1 VSVIGDPTTAV
12 PVALLAHPAVRE
24 VRLVG
29 SRATGTA
36 GPLSDHDF
44 VVRTDRLDE
53 VLRELPEIVIP
64 LAPLSQ
70 QWDRLGPPEYS
81 CYMLMLRG
89 PAKIDLIFPDL
100 PHRPEP
106 PWEVSATTL
115 PGIDAHFWDWIL
127 WMTSKLAAGLED
139 LVRDQ
144 LTLLHE
150 HLLGPLGVREP
161 PATIPA
167 AVGTYLSART
177 DAEHRLRMQVPRTLE
192 REIVPVLPDG

>member
-1 VSVIGDPTTAV
+1 MSGIGDPTSAV
-12 PVALLAHPAVRE
+12 PAALLDHPAVRE
-24 VRLVG
+24 VVLVG

-36 GPLSDHDF
+36 GPLSDYDF
-44 VVRTDRLDE
+44 VVRADRLDE
-53 VLRELPEIVIP
+53 VLRELPAVVAP

-127 WMTSKLAAGLED
+127 WMASKRAGGMDD

-161 PATIPA
+161 PTKIPA
-167 AVGTYLSART
+167 AVGAYLAART
-177 DAEHRLRMQVPRTLE
+177 EAEHRLGVRVPRALE
-192 REIVPVLPDG
+192 REIVPVLPAG